1 MTLEVSLERRAE
13 IHGALADARRLQ
25 IVDELV
31 VSDQSPSELA
41 RSLAIASNLLA
52 HHLDVLAHAGVIERV
67 VSAGDGRRRYVRL
80 VPDAVAEIAD
90 PVAKLVA
97 RHVLFVCTANSAR
110 SQMAAAVWNGR
121 HEVSASS
128 AGTRPVERV
137 RPEAIEAAARVG
149 LDLSTARTRSIEEV
163 TERPDVVVT
172 VCDVAHEELRALRD
186 DAAVLHWSI
195 SDPAA
200 RRSRSAY
207 DEALEQIVSRVE
219 TLAPRVHPMTGA
231 QRRSPR

>member
-137 RPEAIEAAARVG
+137 RPEAIEAAARIG

-231 QRRSPR
+231 QRKSPR

>member
-1 MTLEVSLERRAE
+1 MRLEVSLERRVE
-13 IHGALADARRLQ
+13 IHGALADPHRLQ
-25 IVDELV
+25 IVDELS
-31 VSDQSPSELA
+31 VSDRSPSELA

-80 VPDAVAEIAD
+80 VPDAIAEIAD

-110 SQMAAAVWNGR
+110 SQLAAAVWNNR
-121 HEVSASS
+121 HEVPASS

-137 RPEAIEAAARVG
+137 RPEAIQAAARAG
-149 LDLSTARTRSIEEV
+149 LDLRAARTRSVEEV
-163 TERPDVVVT
+163 TDRPDVVVT
-172 VCDVAHEELRALRD
+172 VCDVAHEELRALQD
-186 DAAVLHWSI
+186 DPAVLHWSI
-195 SDPAA
+195 PDPAA
-200 RRSRSAY
+200 RRSPSAY
-207 DEALEQIVSRVE
+207 DDALEQIVSRVE
-219 TLAPRVHPMTGA
+219 TLAPRVLPMTGA